1 MITLP
6 TLASLKGTLTGK
18 RVLLRLDLNVPLRDG
33 NVLDAYRIERSMP
46 TLEFLRSE
54 GARTIVIA
62 HLGKGKPEDS
72 LAPVARYLEKLFPV
86 TFLPDLHSSENAR
99 IVEGMENGSVVLLEN
114 LRHDAGEEANDSEF
128 AKLLAS
134 YGEIYVNDGFSVS
147 HRAHA
152 SVVGVASL
160 LPHYAGLLF
169 AEEVAQLEQSLN
181 PERPFLFILGGAK
194 IETKMPL
201 LKKFLDLADSVFI
214 GGAIVNNFLKV
225 AGKEIGTSVYDA
237 DELAG
242 LEAYLNHPKL
252 ILPVDVVVKRGDTS
266 VIVPVDGVHPGDMI
280 VDIGTETIH
289 RLESVVGSAK
299 LIVWNGPLG
308 FYEEGFKDGTRELL
322 DLVGGSAGRSI
333 IGGGDTV
340 ALIDEMH
347 AMEKFT
353 FVSTGGG
360 AMLDFLEAG
369 SLPGIDALRAE

>member
-6 TLASLKGTLTGK
+6 TLASLKGTLAGK
-18 RVLLRLDLNVPLRDG
+18 RVLVRLDLNVPLRDG
-33 NVLDAYRIERSMP
+33 EVLDAYRIERSLP
-46 TLEFLRSE
+46 TLEFLRAE
-54 GARTIVIA
+54 GAKTIVIA
-62 HLGKGKPEDS
+62 HLGKGKPEDT
-72 LAPVARYLEKLFPV
+72 LAPVSRYLEKRFAV
-86 TFLPDLHSSENAR
+86 TFLPDLHAEANLA
-99 IVEGMENGSVVLLEN
+99 IVNGMENGSVVLLEN
-114 LRHDAGEEANDSEF
+114 LRHDPGEEANDPAF

-134 YGEIYVNDGFSVS
+134 YGDIYVNDGFSVS

-152 SVVGVASL
+152 SVVGVAAL

-169 AEEVAQLEQSLN
+169 AEEVAELERSLE

-194 IETKMPL
+194 IKTKMPL
-201 LKKFLDLADSVFI
+201 LKKFLELADTVFL
-214 GGAIVNNFLKV
+214 GGAIVNNFFKV
-225 AGKEIGTSVYDA
+225 SGKEIGVSVYDA

-242 LEAYLNHPKL
+242 LESYLSHPKL
-252 ILPVDVVVKRGDTS
+252 ILPVDVVVKRGDGS
-266 VIVPVDGVHPGDMI
+266 AIVSISDVQPGDMI
-280 VDIGTETIH
+280 VDVGTETIH

-299 LIVWNGPLG
+299 LVVWNGPLG

-322 DLVGGSAGRSI
+322 DLVGGSPATSV

-347 AMEKFT
+347 AMEKFS

-369 SLPGIDALRAE
+369 TLPGIDALRTQ